1 MIICFESKLPKTGW
15 IHRCFT
21 CSNHTSHY
29 ILFKDTLRE
38 NEHELYICKHCF
50 EKYKNE
56 SLQNKIS
63 LNLSKKVMQYIS
75 DKTIEPYKA
84 RTIPLEPPSIPAP
97 TIQPKPQQHYTQSQ
111 QYFSPP
117 PPPIIEQLKK
127 TPSTLERKLY
137 DLV

>member
-21 CSNHTSHY
+21 CSYHTSHY
-29 ILFKDTLRE
+29 ISFKDTLRE
-38 NEHELYICKHCF
+38 HEHELYICKHCF
-50 EKYKNE
+50 ETYKNE

-63 LNLSKKVMQYIS
+63 LNLSKKVMEYIS

-84 RTIPLEPPSIPAP
+84 RTIPLEPPSIPPPPPAP
-97 TIQPKPQQHYTQSQ
+97 PPPPSH

-117 PPPIIEQLKK
+117 PPPIIEQIKK
-127 TPSTLERKLY
+127 TPSTPEKRLY